1 MIYMKKL
8 NRELLKL
15 KNTKIY
21 IYSIYF
27 SLLLIGMLVVKDIFM
42 SESVSRVGLNEWVK
56 SNIMIGN
63 FIFIHAISITFITLI
78 FQREY
83 ANNIV
88 QNILPYLERKSSFI
102 IEKIITWFRLHL
114 IMTLISFLLTMIGG
128 LIIFKGLNLTD
139 YIISLITLYFKTC
152 ILGFAILLPNLIICI
167 VQRNAFIL
175 SLISGAVS
183 IILSVGFLQS
193 SNILPY
199 ILPWS
204 SAFILIFNANNPY
217 VYCEVTSI
225 LILSLLS
232 LIVSIKVLKKQE
244 F

>member
-1 MIYMKKL
+1 MKKL

-21 IYSIYF
+21 TYSIYF

-114 IMTLISFLLTMIGG
+114 IMTLISFLLT
-128 LIIFKGLNLTD
+128 F
-139 YIISLITLYFKTC
+139 Y
-152 ILGFAILLPNLIICI
+152 
-167 VQRNAFIL
+167 
-175 SLISGAVS
+175 
-183 IILSVGFLQS
+183 
-193 SNILPY
+193 
-199 ILPWS
+199 
-204 SAFILIFNANNPY
+204 
-217 VYCEVTSI
+217 
-225 LILSLLS
+225 
-232 LIVSIKVLKKQE
+232 
-244 F
+244 